1 MHASAALFG
10 LLLPLFLVVGGGME
24 KQVAARESHYLEK
37 QKSTQRARSSSKLR
51 NENPLGGSVRKE
63 WAQLGGGNGKRGRQP
78 GGHMLKPRTNRTEQ
92 SITAG
97 AAAAAHVYSSFSS
110 RNFPCD
116 LQAQNVHQKAENK
129 QGRSLRKMCD
139 DRSMTKNDK

>member
-51 NENPLGGSVRKE
+51 NENPLGG
-63 WAQLGGGNGKRGRQP
+63 
-78 GGHMLKPRTNRTEQ
+78 
-92 SITAG
+92 
-97 AAAAAHVYSSFSS
+97 
-110 RNFPCD
+110 
-116 LQAQNVHQKAENK
+116 
-129 QGRSLRKMCD
+129 
-139 DRSMTKNDK
+139 